1 MKNLKSRLIMFVL
14 LVGLVFS
21 GYKIVDYF
29 YTSYD
34 EKQNFNNVEKLVE
47 SEYEDEKIQY
57 NDFEILKKYKKVYEK
72 NNDLVGWIKI
82 KDTNIDY
89 PVMQTKDDYS
99 YYLKRN
105 FNKKSSIYGT
115 PFVGEGCGI
124 NPNSDNV
131 IIYGHNMKNGT
142 MFADLN
148 KYKDKKFYESHKEV
162 QFDTL
167 TEEGVLIAITWLNGC
182 ICSYK
187 EQCCDSYQESTDHI
201 SKHVPFLGINTGKT
215 NRFCVGTKAE
225 DITSRFCVV
234 KNNATHNCHYQED
247 HQTYRETFVRYN
259 VTEPSVC
266 RVTAQRPAYR
276 LCLGED

>member
-1 MKNLKSRLIMFVL
+1 MFVL

-131 IIYGHNMKNGT
+131 IIYYY
-142 MFADLN
+142 L
-148 KYKDKKFYESHKEV
+148 S
-162 QFDTL
+162 L
-167 TEEGVLIAITWLNGC
+167 
-182 ICSYK
+182 
-187 EQCCDSYQESTDHI
+187 
-201 SKHVPFLGINTGKT
+201 
-215 NRFCVGTKAE
+215 
-225 DITSRFCVV
+225 
-234 KNNATHNCHYQED
+234 
-247 HQTYRETFVRYN
+247 
-259 VTEPSVC
+259 
-266 RVTAQRPAYR
+266 
-276 LCLGED
+276 